1 MKRKNFKSCNESV
14 TIITSKIRQD
24 DNTVDCNELKDILV
38 DEGAEVNGEYVN
50 GETHMIVDG
59 LSKEEVEEILDDYL
73 EDTNC
78 LFAKDY
84 IEEDILAEQEALN
97 DCKKMNESVG
107 RKKYQ
112 QVIDVENESEDLLE
126 DVDFDDNDED
136 LKIAAH
142 RALDAAV
149 QLGDEIDAKYIDDN
163 AYELI
168 EQMGYDADELTDE
181 EFDHYVDILKSV
193 FNDNCEDFADYDKYA
208 EDDEEN
214 DYPEYDDVEEDAD
227 FDHLDEKKRGCCPPK
242 NKVNEGLQLVLD
254 DINKKAIAEK
264 AHKKLV
270 NEKLD
275 STIKNISNGL
285 LVEKVNKALKEN
297 KSYLH
302 ENVKVNGKSLK
313 NFSIDELVSLYKKI
327 NESIKSLNES
337 TDSEA
342 ILKREKLLAYI
353 NEEITYRKSL
363 VKCINEGDS
372 EISDDELSNLFGHID
387 SDDSEKKDEK
397 TEKDSEDTETND
409 ADNTDDEEVELS
421 RIEITVKDADA
432 LGDLKDACV
441 NAGIPEDAFEC
452 VGLGDEEA
460 VEDDSEN
467 DEQTEETAENT
478 ETEEEEKTEA
488 EEEETNES
496 IYYRNISRLFEDDE
510 QTEDSEE
517 TDKPAE
523 ADEQPAE
530 DSEEKPEDIEEFK
543 FVLTNTDYAIKLA
556 NVLKDVY
563 GISKEEFEDMI
574 GGEIVEDDKSEN
586 SEEKEETEETAED
599 KESDDA
605 DDIDPSELFKGL

>member
-254 DINKKAIAEK
+254 DINKKTIAEK

-337 TDSEA
+337 ADSEA

-397 TEKDSEDTETND
+397 TEKDSEDTDAND

-452 VGLGDEEA
+452 VGLGDEET

-467 DEQTEETAENT
+467 DEESEETDENT
-478 ETEEEEKTEA
+478 ETEEAEKTE
-488 EEEETNES
+488 EEDTNES

-510 QTEDSEE
+510 QSEDSEE
-517 TDKPAE
+517 TDKHAE
-523 ADEQPAE
+523 TDEQPAE

-556 NVLKDVY
+556 DVLKDVY

-586 SEEKEETEETAED
+586 SEEKEEKEETPED